1 MILLWPN
8 NRSPIINKVELH
20 YLGGFCGVM
29 MVIGQL
35 IRRGMTWLNK
45 HVKSWWLILI
55 TIISVYLSIAMHYLL
70 VSVLEQDYGP
80 WYDSIFILSASICLF
95 ILLLRLFENSSHN
108 QLLNKLAT
116 SVFGCY
122 LFSICSSTYLTA

>member
-45 HVKSWWLILI
+45 HLKSWWLVLI
-55 TIISVYLSIAMHYLL
+55 TIISVYLSIYLL
-70 VSVLEQDYGP
+70 HVLSVGV
-80 WYDSIFILSASICLF
+80 CVRTR
-95 ILLLRLFENSSHN
+95 LR
-108 QLLNKLAT
+108 
-116 SVFGCY
+116 SVV
-122 LFSICSSTYLTA
+122 

>member
-45 HVKSWWLILI
+45 HLKSWWLVLI
-55 TIISVYLSIAMHYLL
+55 TIISVYLSIYLSIYCMYYLL

-80 WYDSIFILSASICLF
+80 WYDLIFILSASICLF
-95 ILLLRLFENSSHN
+95 YCCS
-108 QLLNKLAT
+108 
-116 SVFGCY
+116 GC
-122 LFSICSSTYLTA
+122 LKTQVTISC